1 MLAKLSHTI
10 FLILS
15 LLALSCTKQQTNR
28 NPYLQEVRF
37 STSIN
42 LSLPSYNNLTAI
54 GNPIYINE
62 TGVGTRGIF
71 VMNVGFNQFRAF
83 EATCPN
89 HIPNSCSVL
98 KLNGQNGS
106 CDCDDLSYS
115 FLLDNYSTDRQKAS
129 IMTYWNITL
138 NYREMYLG
146 YTTNYQPITAP
157 IRKFLVACG

>member
-42 LSLPSYNNLTAI
+42 LSLPYYNNLTAI

-115 FLLDNYSTDRQKAS
+115 FFTGQLLNRPAEGIYYDLLEYNAQLSGDVLRIY
-129 IMTYWNITL
+129 N
-138 NYREMYLG
+138 
-146 YTTNYQPITAP
+146 
-157 IRKFLVACG
+157 